1 MFNIIVDSVDGSK
14 TFTLYS
20 ISREKITTEKDKK
33 REILMTLELDIIIRI
48 SPIKSFEWCI
58 FEEFPY

>member
-1 MFNIIVDSVDGSK
+1 MDLKLSLFIASAG
-14 TFTLYS
+14 
-20 ISREKITTEKDKK
+20 EKITTEKDKK

-48 SPIKSFEWCI
+48 PPIKSFEWCI

>member
-1 MFNIIVDSVDGSK
+1 MDLKLSLFIASTGKN
-14 TFTLYS
+14 
-20 ISREKITTEKDKK
+20 ITTEKDKK